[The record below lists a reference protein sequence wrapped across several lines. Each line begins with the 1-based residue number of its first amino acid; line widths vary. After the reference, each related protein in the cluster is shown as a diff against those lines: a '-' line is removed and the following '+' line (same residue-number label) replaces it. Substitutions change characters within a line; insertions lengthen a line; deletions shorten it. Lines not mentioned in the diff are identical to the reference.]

1 MGYEE
6 LKEKE
11 ETEKKG
17 EVIRLFLSNSHIF
30 QSECQEKVCECQ
42 HEIRQ
47 LEVKILD
54 LCEELETKVVA
65 VPELKEEIA
74 LKKPLFQV
82 GVDIRKGCLEKSR
95 VAEYNGYTADKDII
109 EKRNIAA
116 HEGNWIADA
125 SLYHFGYI
133 SLESF
138 DRESD
143 LFNLRADSYGL
154 LPDKFGDMHGALKAG
169 TFPIIIINCINV
181 MFTIL
186 VARRKTHHPYNVK
199 KVCFALIQSLVDLWN
214 TGGIGGNVSRF
225 SEDGK
230 VLGIVAEVEDL
241 RNVML
246 RPTRR
251 SSVQSGI

>member
-1 MGYEE
+1 MKFGSWK
-6 LKEKE
+6 LRSWIC
-11 ETEKKG
+11 G
-17 EVIRLFLSNSHIF
+17 
-30 QSECQEKVCECQ
+30 
-42 HEIRQ
+42 
-47 LEVKILD
+47 
-54 LCEELETKVVA
+54 ELETKVVA

-95 VAEYNGYTADKDII
+95 VAEYNGYTAEKDII

-125 SLYHFGYI
+125 TLYHFGYT

-138 DRESD
+138 HRESD

-154 LPDKFGDMHGALKAG
+154 LPDKSGDMHGALKAG

-186 VARRKTHHPYNVK
+186 VTRRKTHHPYNVIK
-199 KVCFALIQSLVDLWN
+199 GDWRKCITLF
-214 TGGIGGNVSRF
+214 
-225 SEDGK
+225 
-230 VLGIVAEVEDL
+230 
-241 RNVML
+241 
-246 RPTRR
+246 
-251 SSVQSGI
+251 